1 MFPPRDCRL
10 TAIFV
15 LVASVA
21 GVAEPVPKNAALD
34 NWGQWRGPLATGE
47 SPRGNPPLTWDEA
60 DGTNIR
66 WKTEIPGR
74 GLSTPVVWGDRVF
87 LTTAIPF
94 GEALPPKP
102 STAPGNH
109 DNLAVTHRHKFVAL
123 AIQRSSGKI
132 LWQQTLREGLPQE
145 QGHHTASLASNS
157 PVTDGEHVFAFF
169 GSFGLYC
176 LDVKGKLIWKADFGA
191 MQSLHGHGEGS
202 SPALHGETLVINWD
216 HEGKSFAVA
225 LNKRTGKERWRVERD
240 EVTSWAS
247 PIIFEHA
254 GQPQVIIS
262 GTSRIR
268 GYDLASGKVLWECG
282 GLSSNIVASPVAGDG
297 MVFAGSSYDKRALMG
312 ILLDGAKGD
321 ITGTKQIAWNR
332 FRGTPYVP
340 SPLLYDGSLY
350 FLTHYQGILS
360 RVDARTGEDTPGS
373 FRLTGITNVYA
384 SPVAAA
390 GRIYVTDL
398 DGTTIVLG
406 RGEIPRNLALN
417 HLAEPVSAS
426 PAIAGKQMFLR
437 GEKHLYCLEEKE

>member
-1 MFPPRDCRL
+1 MYPPRVCRL
-10 TAIFV
+10 ATIFV
-15 LVASVA
+15 LLASA
-21 GVAEPVPKNAALD
+21 TIGAEPALKNAALD

-47 SPRGNPPLTWDEA
+47 SPQGNPPLTWDEA
-60 DGTNIR
+60 DGTNIH

-123 AIQRSSGKI
+123 AIERSSGKI

-157 PVTDGEHVFAFF
+157 PVTDGEHLFAFF

-426 PAIAGKQMFLR
+426 PAVAGKQMFLR